1 MTHFME
7 RRGLCPFSAQ
17 TSALPAGNPPGGPG
31 AEEMIVLNDLRKY
44 IPKVL
49 PYLRALPC
57 LCAFLLLVVHV
68 LELLPQL
75 NLTAVN
81 LICLFLACLKL
92 FLGIVNPFNNWK
104 AEGFISSLSIS
115 LVALAVNLR
124 GQLPPSL
131 SALSVWEL
139 LWVLLA
145 AASAICLAAVL
156 LRLIRW
162 SQENWALVRAEA
174 QEQRRIRRDR
184 RQRWRAS
191 FRTYWSIRLESRRA
205 DAQIRRRIR
214 RERRRNW
221 WASFHTYWNGRREAR
236 RIYVQNRK
244 ESRRAFKLQTEE
256 KRRSNKR
263 MIRNIRQEKKWL
275 KNMLELLE
283 WRQALQDL
291 RANSSMPVE
300 PQKRK
305 TRVINGVQVI
315 RPVPGW
321 GWVIIIV
328 VSVAVVCG
336 TTALLIWI
344 PTIQGLTGGVEGWL
358 QAVVTMVA
366 PLMWREAN
374 QDPSAQQDPPA
385 PQEPPVGLALI
396 YYLMVVILCVT
407 IFVVAIYLIAMLL
420 KRFWT
425 KTPLQSDEDRN
436 NNGFQLLDTY
446 ANSFALLLV
455 SFIALY
461 ALSSGHVRFDKLT
474 AGWSIVVFTILF
486 ILMMLTAFEIVRLVL
501 EQCGQANSVLKRTI
515 FLFFIATLD
524 FLSQVIFGL
533 LKSLHIENAV
543 SSLLMLVLPGDPDE
557 IPTRALEKVKRL
569 FQKEIDRVQEDP
581 GDSRN
586 RSGCVVKC
594 SPSKAG
600 PTGKSACQ
608 NRFFRRKVWRK
619 KK

>member
-1 MTHFME
+1 M
-7 RRGLCPFSAQ
+7 
-17 TSALPAGNPPGGPG
+17 
-31 AEEMIVLNDLRKY
+31 NDLRKF
-44 IPKVL
+44 I
-49 PYLRALPC
+49 LRALPC
-57 LCAFLLLVVHV
+57 LCAFLLLVGYV
-68 LELLPQL
+68 LFPQL

-81 LICLFLACLKL
+81 LICLFLAFLKL
-92 FLGIVNPFNNWK
+92 FLGIAGAVNKRK
-104 AEGFISSLSIS
+104 AEDFISSLSIS
-115 LVALAVNLR
+115 LAALAVNLQ
-124 GQLPPSL
+124 GQTPPSL
-131 SALSVWEL
+131 SALSAWEL

-145 AASAICLAAVL
+145 AVSLVCLAAVL

-162 SQENWALVRAEA
+162 SQENWETVRADV
-174 QEQRRIRRDR
+174 QDQRRIRRER
-184 RQRWRAS
+184 RQRWWAS

-221 WASFHTYWNGRREAR
+221 WASFHTYRNSRLEA
-236 RIYVQNRK
+236 
-244 ESRRAFKLQTEE
+244 RRAFKLQTEE
-256 KRRSNKR
+256 KRLSDKR
-263 MIRNIRQEKKWL
+263 MVRNIRHEKKWL

-291 RANSSMPVE
+291 RANSSTTAA
-300 PQKRK
+300 PQSRK
-305 TRVINGVQVI
+305 TRVINRVQVI

-336 TTALLIWI
+336 TAALLIWI

-366 PLMWREAN
+366 PLMLRGTN
-374 QDPSAQQDPPA
+374 QDPSA

-425 KTPLQSDEDRN
+425 KTPLQSDEDRD

-543 SSLLMLVLPGDPDE
+543 SSLLMLVLPGNPDE
-557 IPTRALEKVKRL
+557 IPTRALEKVKRI
-569 FQKEIDRVQEDP
+569 FQNEIDGVQVEP
-581 GDSRN
+581 GSSRN
-586 RSGCVVKC
+586 KSKPVVKC
-594 SPSKAG
+594 GSGGTGPAG
-600 PTGKSACQ
+600 NPACR

-619 KK
+619 NK

>member
-1 MTHFME
+1 M
-7 RRGLCPFSAQ
+7 S
-17 TSALPAGNPPGGPG
+17 
-31 AEEMIVLNDLRKY
+31 DLRKF
-44 IPKVL
+44 I
-49 PYLRALPC
+49 LRALPC
-57 LCAFLLLVVHV
+57 LCAFLLLVGYV
-68 LELLPQL
+68 LFPQL

-81 LICLFLACLKL
+81 LICLFLAFLKL
-92 FLGIVNPFNNWK
+92 FLGIAGAVNKRK
-104 AEGFISSLSIS
+104 AEDFISSLSIS
-115 LVALAVNLR
+115 LAALAVNLQ
-124 GQLPPSL
+124 GQTPPSL
-131 SALSVWEL
+131 SALSAWEL

-145 AASAICLAAVL
+145 AVSLVCLAAVL

-162 SQENWALVRAEA
+162 SQENWETVRADV
-174 QEQRRIRRDR
+174 QDQRRIRRER
-184 RQRWRAS
+184 RQRWWAS
-191 FRTYWSIRLESRRA
+191 FRTYWSIRLEARRA

-221 WASFHTYWNGRREAR
+221 WASFHTYRNSRLEA
-236 RIYVQNRK
+236 
-244 ESRRAFKLQTEE
+244 RRAFKLQTEE
-256 KRRSNKR
+256 KRLSDKR
-263 MIRNIRQEKKWL
+263 MVRNIRQEKKWV
-275 KNMLELLE
+275 KNMLELQE
-283 WRQALQDL
+283 WRQAWHDL
-291 RANSSMPVE
+291 RANSSTTAA
-300 PQKRK
+300 PQSRK
-305 TRVINGVQVI
+305 TRVINRVQVI

-336 TTALLIWI
+336 TAALLIWI

-425 KTPLQSDEDRN
+425 KTPLQSDEDRD

-569 FQKEIDRVQEDP
+569 FQKEIDSVQEDP

-594 SPSKAG
+594 SPGKAG

>member
-1 MTHFME
+1 M
-7 RRGLCPFSAQ
+7 S
-17 TSALPAGNPPGGPG
+17 
-31 AEEMIVLNDLRKY
+31 DLRKF
-44 IPKVL
+44 I
-49 PYLRALPC
+49 LRALPC
-57 LCAFLLLVVHV
+57 LCAFLLLVGYV
-68 LELLPQL
+68 LFPQL

-81 LICLFLACLKL
+81 LICLFLAFLKL
-92 FLGIVNPFNNWK
+92 FLGIAGAVNKRK
-104 AEGFISSLSIS
+104 AEDFISSLSIS
-115 LVALAVNLR
+115 LAALAVNLQ
-124 GQLPPSL
+124 GQTPPSL
-131 SALSVWEL
+131 SALSAWEL

-145 AASAICLAAVL
+145 AVSLVCLAAVL

-162 SQENWALVRAEA
+162 SQENWETVRADV
-174 QEQRRIRRDR
+174 QDQRRIRRDR
-184 RQRWRAS
+184 RQKWWAS
-191 FRTYWSIRLESRRA
+191 FRTYWSIRLESRRK
-205 DAQIRRRIR
+205 
-214 RERRRNW
+214 
-221 WASFHTYWNGRREAR
+221 
-236 RIYVQNRK
+236 YVQKRK
-244 ESRRAFKLQTEE
+244 EDRRAYAQKRKEERRAFKLQTEE

-263 MIRNIRQEKKWL
+263 MIRNIRHEKKWL

-344 PTIQGLTGGVEGWL
+344 PTIQGLTGGVEDWL
-358 QAVVTMVA
+358 HAVVAMVA
-366 PLMWREAN
+366 TMMLRKTN
-374 QDPSAQQDPPA
+374 QDPSALQDPSA
-385 PQEPPVGLALI
+385 PQELSVELALI
-396 YYLMVVILCVT
+396 YYLMIVILCVT

-425 KTPLQSDEDRN
+425 KTPLKSDEDRD

-446 ANSFALLLV
+446 ANSIALLLV

-461 ALSSGHVRFDKLT
+461 ALSSGDVDFLNLT
-474 AGWSIVVFTILF
+474 NVWSVVVFTILF
-486 ILMMLTAFEIVRLVL
+486 ILMILTAFEVVRLVL

-533 LKSLHIENAV
+533 LKGLHIENAV

-569 FQKEIDRVQEDP
+569 FQKEIDSVQEDP

-594 SPSKAG
+594 SPGKAG

>member
-1 MTHFME
+1 M
-7 RRGLCPFSAQ
+7 S
-17 TSALPAGNPPGGPG
+17 
-31 AEEMIVLNDLRKY
+31 DLRKY
-44 IPKVL
+44 IPKAL
-49 PYLRALPC
+49 PCLRALPC

-81 LICLFLACLKL
+81 LICFFLACLKL

-145 AASAICLAAVL
+145 AASTVCLAAVL
-156 LRLIRW
+156 FRLTRW
-162 SQENWALVRAEA
+162 SQENWEYVRAEV
-174 QEQRRIRRDR
+174 QR
-184 RQRWRAS
+184 Q
-191 FRTYWSIRLESRRA
+191 
-205 DAQIRRRIR
+205 RRIR
-214 RERRRNW
+214 RERRQKW
-221 WASFHTYWNGRREAR
+221 WASFHTYWNDRREAR
-236 RIYVQNRK
+236 RKYVQKQKEDRRAYAQKRK
-244 ESRRAFKLQTEE
+244 EERRAFKLQTEE

-328 VSVAVVCG
+328 VSIAVVCG

-344 PTIQGLTGGVEGWL
+344 PTIHGLTGGVEGWL

-569 FQKEIDRVQEDP
+569 FQKEIDSVQEDP
-581 GDSRN
+581 GDSWN
-586 RSGCVVKC
+586 KSGCVVKC
-594 SPSKAG
+594 SPGKAG